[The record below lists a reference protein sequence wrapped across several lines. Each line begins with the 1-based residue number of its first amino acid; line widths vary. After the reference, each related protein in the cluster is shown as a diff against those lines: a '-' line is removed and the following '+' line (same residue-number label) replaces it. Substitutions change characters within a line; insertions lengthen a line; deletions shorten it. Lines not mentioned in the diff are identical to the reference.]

1 MEKQKHM
8 DINTRSTLQA
18 ELDKGTSFKEIGRI
32 LGKDCTTVS
41 KEVRKHLVFEQTGGF
56 GKSFNNCKH
65 CYDHSCSARLVC
77 GTSMNKRRFCWSW
90 RCS

>member
-32 LGKDCTTVS
+32 LGKDCEGLYYCFKRG
-41 KEVRKHLVFEQTGGF
+41 KE
-56 GKSFNNCKH
+56 
-65 CYDHSCSARLVC
+65 
-77 GTSMNKRRFCWSW
+77 TSGL
-90 RCS
+90 

>member
-32 LGKDCTTVS
+32 LGKDCAGSWGRIV
-41 KEVRKHLVFEQTGGF
+41 LLFQ
-56 GKSFNNCKH
+56 
-65 CYDHSCSARLVC
+65 
-77 GTSMNKRRFCWSW
+77 KR
-90 RCS
+90 

>member
-41 KEVRKHLVFEQTGGF
+41 KEVRKHLVFEQTGKGMWP
-56 GKSFNNCKH
+56 
-65 CYDHSCSARLVC
+65 L
-77 GTSMNKRRFCWSW
+77 
-90 RCS
+90 

>member
-32 LGKDCTTVS
+32 LGKDCRIV
-41 KEVRKHLVFEQTGGF
+41 LLFQ
-56 GKSFNNCKH
+56 
-65 CYDHSCSARLVC
+65 
-77 GTSMNKRRFCWSW
+77 KR
-90 RCS
+90 

>member
-32 LGKDCTTVS
+32 LGKDCTVTTTPAAHV
-41 KEVRKHLVFEQTGGF
+41 
-56 GKSFNNCKH
+56 
-65 CYDHSCSARLVC
+65 
-77 GTSMNKRRFCWSW
+77 WSVAPV
-90 RCS
+90 

>member
-32 LGKDCTTVS
+32 LGKDCFKRG
-41 KEVRKHLVFEQTGGF
+41 KE
-56 GKSFNNCKH
+56 
-65 CYDHSCSARLVC
+65 
-77 GTSMNKRRFCWSW
+77 TSGL
-90 RCS
+90 

>member
-32 LGKDCTTVS
+32 LGKDCYYCFKRG
-41 KEVRKHLVFEQTGGF
+41 KE
-56 GKSFNNCKH
+56 
-65 CYDHSCSARLVC
+65 
-77 GTSMNKRRFCWSW
+77 TSGL
-90 RCS
+90 